1 MVVPERKATADHSIS
16 FLTRE
21 RPRRRTGECPEKSLK
36 VELIRHG
43 LRLRRLDLCGKNS
56 GEKGAAHEDFW
67 KSVEGVSKLWPLI
80 CTQLG

>member
-1 MVVPERKATADHSIS
+1 LEGREGFTEEVGFERW
-16 FLTRE
+16 
-21 RPRRRTGECPEKSLK
+21 PRFRLLGMK